1 MVEGRSTQAFKQ
13 WLADRPQAWC
23 DAVGAVAMDG
33 FTGFKTATAKELPD
47 AVPVM
52 DPFHVVRLARRSMSA
67 AGGCSRPS
75 TATAATRV
83 TPSTP
88 PGAPCTPAPTCSQ
101 TSTRT
106 AWSTCSPSTST
117 SQATWRTYQPM
128 IAAYREP
135 DRKQGRTLMGQFIAS
150 LSSGVPTA
158 LTEIVTLGRTL
169 KQCAADVLA
178 YFERPGTANGPTE
191 ASTAASS
198 TSAAPRSAS
207 ATSPTTSPDPCST
220 PAASGPDYT
229 LDHEEP
235 HNGS

>member
-1 MVEGRSTQAFKQ
+1 VQQAIHGHRGHK
-13 WLADRPQAWC
+13 
-23 DAVGAVAMDG
+23 G
-33 FTGFKTATAKELPD
+33 
-47 AVPVM
+47 
-52 DPFHVVRLARRSMSA
+52 DPLYAARR
-67 AGGCSRPS
+67 
-75 TATAATRV
+75 TLHT
-83 TPSTP
+83 
-88 PGAPCTPAPTCSQ
+88 GADLLTDKHKNRLVDLFAVDEHVEVE
-101 TSTRT
+101 
-106 AWSTCSPSTST
+106 
-117 SQATWRTYQPM
+117 ATWRTYQPM